1 MYEKF
6 SYTTLGNIV
15 DTKNNEKVKSSK
27 GYETWAE
34 KHNMKTIASTLNE
47 FRKYDINSLN
57 EIEQKLQ
64 DIALNRQKIL
74 NDIKQKEKDMALIY
88 STIENLNNP
97 SKNKLTYDMYKKNPK
112 DKFYYEKYK
121 AEIIAYETTKKS
133 IDISPYKD
141 FILKYTVLT
150 IKYREIKILS
160 I

>member
-27 GYETWAE
+27 GYEIWAE

-64 DIALNRQKIL
+64 DIALNRR
-74 NDIKQKEKDMALIY
+74 Y
-88 STIENLNNP
+88 
-97 SKNKLTYDMYKKNPK
+97 
-112 DKFYYEKYK
+112 
-121 AEIIAYETTKKS
+121 
-133 IDISPYKD
+133 
-141 FILKYTVLT
+141 
-150 IKYREIKILS
+150 
-160 I
+160 